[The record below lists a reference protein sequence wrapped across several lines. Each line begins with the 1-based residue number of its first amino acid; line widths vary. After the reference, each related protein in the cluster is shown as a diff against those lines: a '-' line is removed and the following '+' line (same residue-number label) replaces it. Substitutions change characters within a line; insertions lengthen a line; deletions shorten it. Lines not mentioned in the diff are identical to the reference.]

1 MTGVDRRR
9 QALTGVD
16 RQAQTCQR
24 LSTPINTYPQ
34 GSAGCSV
41 NSLGR
46 PCTHV
51 WWISPLPSF
60 ILVQATANR
69 VGSGL
74 VWPPVVSRQGLA
86 KRLCEH
92 EKSGS
97 HKNSLPLNLHTAPAA
112 RAGQAAQQ
120 TGSRTDIMSRRSTP
134 LSSLARP
141 SSRGSSLVHGGLG
154 KRVAGQI
161 AEQLAARA
169 GPTTVNAGKKARTAC
184 ELMPVQAGTAA
195 TSLRFPRDQEVSQS
209 QGARAACPRPAS
221 ASAGLCQTL
230 RQTLRLALCAQALKV
245 SRQNALRAPCL
256 RGAQRLPRSKH
267 KAHGG
272 RRGGLDRSWPPSCAY
287 PGFADTGRKRR
298 ELHRCFF
305 AIAT

>member
-60 ILVQATANR
+60 ILDQATANR

-97 HKNSLPLNLHTAPAA
+97 HKNSLPLNLCAAPAA
-112 RAGQAAQQ
+112 RTGQAAQQ

-169 GPTTVNAGKKARTAC
+169 GPTTVNAGKKARSLAS
-184 ELMPVQAGTAA
+184 ELAA
-195 TSLRFPRDQEVSQS
+195 H
-209 QGARAACPRPAS
+209 A
-221 ASAGLCQTL
+221 
-230 RQTLRLALCAQALKV
+230 
-245 SRQNALRAPCL
+245 
-256 RGAQRLPRSKH
+256 
-267 KAHGG
+267 
-272 RRGGLDRSWPPSCAY
+272 
-287 PGFADTGRKRR
+287 
-298 ELHRCFF
+298 
-305 AIAT
+305 

>member
-1 MTGVDRRR
+1 
-9 QALTGVD
+9 
-16 RQAQTCQR
+16 
-24 LSTPINTYPQ
+24 
-34 GSAGCSV
+34 
-41 NSLGR
+41 
-46 PCTHV
+46 
-51 WWISPLPSF
+51 
-60 ILVQATANR
+60 
-69 VGSGL
+69 
-74 VWPPVVSRQGLA
+74 
-86 KRLCEH
+86 
-92 EKSGS
+92 
-97 HKNSLPLNLHTAPAA
+97 
-112 RAGQAAQQ
+112 
-120 TGSRTDIMSRRSTP
+120 MSRRSTP

-298 ELHRCFF
+298 ELHVMFF
-305 AIAT
+305 RHCHVVFL